1 MSGTVFDVALIG
13 YGPVAKVLAMM
24 LARQGRSVAIF
35 ERFPE
40 PYTLPRAVCI
50 DHELYRVLHAAGFA
64 REVENVTQPAPL
76 YQWFNADWQ
85 MLLEIDWTQESIS
98 GGPEVNFVH
107 QPTLEA
113 SLDAAV
119 QRQPTIALH
128 RGWEGIGLAQDDD
141 QVTVDVRHATTGEVK
156 SIRCRYL
163 VGVDGANSF
172 VREALGIA
180 REDLGFEADWLVI
193 DMLLNEG
200 LDHASLGIPAA
211 GQYCNPVRPTTIV
224 PGGIQNGRI
233 CRRWEFMRLPHET
246 KADLESTEAVWRLL
260 GRWVKPDQAELVRHT
275 IYTFR
280 SLVADQWRVGRV
292 FLAGDAAHLMP
303 PFMGQGMCAGM
314 RDAWNLSWKLG
325 LVMDGKADASLLDT
339 YMAER
344 RPHVTDIIKASIYL
358 GQIICI
364 ADPAKAAERDRVFLE
379 GAAPPPPPFPSL
391 VRGLLHDPASDPLAG
406 KLSPHGTVK
415 SGERTGRF
423 DDIVAPGFT
432 ILSRAG
438 DPRTALAVGQRAFLA
453 SIGARFVVL
462 EEPPP
467 GATGGPHSMLDLD
480 GKFIPFMAGHGVAAL
495 VVRPDFYIF
504 GSAPTLADLGRVIDA
519 LQDAAASHGMATA
532 TAPQPERVSA

>member
-40 PYTLPRAVCI
+40 PYTMPRAVCI

-64 REVENVTQPAPL
+64 HEVENVTQPAPL
-76 YQWFNADWQ
+76 YQWFNADWK

-119 QRQPTIALH
+119 QRQANVALH
-128 RGWEGIGLAQDDD
+128 RGWEGIGLDQDDD
-141 QVTVDVRHATTGEVK
+141 QVTVEVRHTGTGEVK
-156 SIRCRYL
+156 SVRCRYL

-172 VREALGIA
+172 VREALGIT

-211 GQYCNPVRPTTIV
+211 GQYCNPMRPTTIV
-224 PGGIQNGRI
+224 PGGIQNGRV

-246 KADLESTEAVWRLL
+246 KADMESTEAVWRLL

-280 SLVADQWRVGRV
+280 SLVADRWRVGRV

-325 LVMDGKADASLLDT
+325 LVLDGKADESLLDT

-344 RPHVTDIIKASIYL
+344 RPHVTDIIRASIYL

-364 ADPAKAAERDRVFLE
+364 ADPEKAAERDRAFLE
-379 GAAPPPPPFPSL
+379 GTAPPPPPFPSL
-391 VRGLLHDPASDPLAG
+391 VQGLLHDPASDPLAG

-415 SGERTGRF
+415 YGGRTGRF
-423 DDIVAPGFT
+423 DDLVAPGFT

-438 DPRTALAVGQRAFLA
+438 DPRATLTQGQRAFLA
-453 SIGARFVVL
+453 SIGANLVSL
-462 EEPPP
+462 EAPSSASTSP
-467 GATGGPHSMLDLD
+467 ATLDLD
-480 GKFIPFMAGHGVAAL
+480 SKFIPFMDGHGVAAL

-504 GSAPTLADLGRVIDA
+504 GSARTLADLGPVVDA
-519 LQDAAASHGMATA
+519 LQAAAERHGMAAEPAAERVGA
-532 TAPQPERVSA
+532 TA